1 MQQGTTR
8 GGVCPGEVQDNVPV
22 IAYLVRCIVPRCRG
36 GKALPSKFEVHP
48 ASRVPWFASAIVLSS
63 WSCLLWHR
71 EGVPCILAPGSLT
84 PDNILGYPHSAGSAT
99 FLLTCHDLVLAGALL
114 EQSEELLDRG
124 IHPIRIA
131 DGFDRACAVAVQ
143 HLDQISDRV
152 QYSKDDTSN
161 LLKTAMTSLGSKMY
175 VSSMANV
182 PSCFSSRHI
191 VLIKCA
197 VCRKTIRTSPRSQWR
212 P

>member
-8 GGVCPGEVQDNVPV
+8 GGVCPGEVHDNVPV
-22 IAYLVRCIVPRCRG
+22 ILGSLHCTAMSRWKG
-36 GKALPSKFEVHP
+36 ATFEVRRHP
-48 ASRVPWFASAIVLSS
+48 ASRVPWFASAIVPSS
-63 WSCLLWHR
+63 WSCLLWRR
-71 EGVPCILAPGSLT
+71 EGVPCLLAPGSLT
-84 PDNILGYPHSAGSAT
+84 PDNILGYPHSAGSAA